1 MEQGF
6 QLEFRASQSFGERSS
21 GPEEFGSFFYHLF
34 SIGTIN
40 GRPSLIAFSKVAAVI
55 ATVLADFGWFILRVM
70 KIAYSAA
77 PVRARDFDEIAT
89 HERLHLMDHS

>member
-1 MEQGF
+1 MKKSL
-6 QLEFRASQSFGERSS
+6 QLELRASHSFGERSTA
-21 GPEEFGSFFYHLF
+21 PEEFGPLPHHLL
-34 SIGTIN
+34 SISTMN

-77 PVRARDFDEIAT
+77 PVPPRDFDEIAT
-89 HERLHLMDHS
+89 HEHLHLMDRS